1 MAVTATSA
9 VLDVIDWQK
18 LKENARETGIHLKKR
33 LTEEILPYKCVGD
46 VRGMG
51 LFQGIDIVKS
61 KESREED
68 GELAKKII
76 TEMREKLV
84 LVSRDGPKAN
94 VLKIKPPIV
103 FNKENVDTLIDNL
116 KMVLDNLPELKSESD
131 LIEI

>member
-1 MAVTATSA
+1 M
-9 VLDVIDWQK
+9 IDWQK
-18 LKENARETGIHLKKR
+18 LQENARETGIHLKKR

-61 KESREED
+61 KDSREED

-76 TEMREKLV
+76 SEMREKLI

-103 FNKENVDTLIDNL
+103 FNKDNVDTLIDNL
-116 KMVLDNLPELKSESD
+116 KIVLDELPELKSESD
-131 LIEI
+131 FVEI